1 MKQFLRSGQTLFL
14 SAVLIV
20 SFVNFVMLFSK
31 DDLEVTRVSDL
42 FTGAGIT
49 SCTKHIQ
56 LVSMS
61 IWYSLSPFS

>member
-1 MKQFLRSGQTLFL
+1 MKPFLSGQTLFL

-20 SFVNFVMLFSK
+20 SVVNCVMLFSK
-31 DDLEVTRVSDL
+31 DDVEVTRVSDL
-42 FTGAGIT
+42 CTGAGIT

-56 LVSMS
+56 LASMS